1 MSFCK
6 LLAAVC
12 LTVSPALAQFSDDCH
27 SRNGTTMPN
36 ASIGTA
42 CDPRHARFAT
52 IEPIQGTVAPRPPT
66 ASVSYHQLRHEVP
79 KKARN
84 AFLDAEH
91 AKSLG
96 LYKQAIR
103 HYDRAL
109 KIDPA
114 YIEAWNNL
122 ASAHILSGDLSSAET
137 DLDRAYKLDPTA
149 YPVLTNL
156 AFVHLSTNRP
166 ASAEPFARRA
176 VQADP
181 LSAKGLYLLGIAL
194 AAQFKQRDE
203 SIRLL
208 EKSCDA
214 YGRAH
219 FSIAPLL
226 ADADRLPEAAQHLKA
241 YLSLKIPSNRDV
253 ASQWLKSVEE
263 ELERR
268 RH

>member
-1 MSFCK
+1 
-6 LLAAVC
+6 
-12 LTVSPALAQFSDDCH
+12 
-27 SRNGTTMPN
+27 MPS

-52 IEPIQGTVAPRPPT
+52 IEPTQRAVPPRPPN

-84 AFLDAEH
+84 AFFDAEH

-103 HYDRAL
+103 YYDRAL

-122 ASAHILSGDLSSAET
+122 ARAHILNGDLRSAEI

-156 AFVHLSTNRP
+156 PFIHLSTNRP

-176 VQADP
+176 VQTDP

-203 SIRLL
+203 AIRLL
-208 EKSCDA
+208 ENPVTHTAEPTSPSPPSLPTPTASPKPP
-214 YGRAH
+214 
-219 FSIAPLL
+219 SI
-226 ADADRLPEAAQHLKA
+226 
-241 YLSLKIPSNRDV
+241 
-253 ASQWLKSVEE
+253 
-263 ELERR
+263 
-268 RH
+268 